1 MIFKKPDGQVP
12 TSGDNGKPKSKWQV
26 VIDHMDAAHK
36 HMGEAMN
43 ALSMI
48 NFDLQ
53 KGADFIARY
62 RESLVKTIQEA
73 GGEIEQGSVE
83 EAIRDYVPKAIQ
95 RERVD
100 EAN

>member
-1 MIFKKPDGQVP
+1 MIFKKPEAAPIDNG
-12 TSGDNGKPKSKWQV
+12 NGKPLKSKWQY

-43 ALSMI
+43 ALSLI

-62 RESLVKTIQEA
+62 RESLIKTIHEA
-73 GGEIEQGSVE
+73 GGEIEQSSVE

-100 EAN
+100 ETN